1 MSFLHICQSGGVGS
15 NKRGKCSEIWTL
27 RECSSYCK
35 STMVVRQIIAKRS
48 FLSLHWHLFWGN
60 FLPMSKDPGLQLAA
74 RQTAVSSKT
83 KRDNR
88 EATTNVDTANYNNLV
103 QCRWESKSMSAT
115 MHALIYKTMTY
126 SSLICNTVIYR
137 AEHSMH
143 CGQRNLNSRL
153 KLQVA
158 MMMIHRTTCFG
169 FCSQ

>member
-1 MSFLHICQSGGVGS
+1 
-15 NKRGKCSEIWTL
+15 
-27 RECSSYCK
+27 
-35 STMVVRQIIAKRS
+35 
-48 FLSLHWHLFWGN
+48 
-60 FLPMSKDPGLQLAA
+60 MSKDPGLQLAA

-83 KRDNR
+83 KRDIR

-126 SSLICNTVIYR
+126 SSLIYNTVIYS
-137 AEHSMH
+137 AEQSMH

-158 MMMIHRTTCFG
+158 MTMIYRTTCF
-169 FCSQ
+169 